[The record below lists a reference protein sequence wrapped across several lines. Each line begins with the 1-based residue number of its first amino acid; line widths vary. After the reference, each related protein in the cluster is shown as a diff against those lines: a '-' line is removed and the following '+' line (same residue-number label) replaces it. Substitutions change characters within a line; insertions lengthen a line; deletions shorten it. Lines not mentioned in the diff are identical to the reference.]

1 MIFYGTELASANR
14 IIRRIV
20 MGNAVIIAILVLTIG
35 LAVYSTI
42 QRIRYGS
49 SCCGE
54 RDPAEKKIKVA
65 DTNINNYPYTY
76 TLQVD
81 GMHCANCARRVENAL
96 NRLEGRWAV
105 ADVGKKEVL
114 LRSKREETEN
124 EIGSAVDSAGYT
136 MLSFRKH

>member
-1 MIFYGTELASANR
+1 
-14 IIRRIV
+14 
-20 MGNAVIIAILVLTIG
+20 MGNAVVIAILVLVIA

-42 QRIRYGS
+42 HRIRYGS

-65 DTNINNYPYTY
+65 DRNIYNYPYTY
-76 TLQVD
+76 TLHVD

-96 NRLEGRWAV
+96 NRLEGRWAT
-105 ADVGKKEVL
+105 ADVGRKEVL

-124 EIGSAVDSAGYT
+124 EIGSVIDSAGYT
-136 MLSFRKH
+136 MLSFYLN

>member
-1 MIFYGTELASANR
+1 
-14 IIRRIV
+14 
-20 MGNAVIIAILVLTIG
+20 MGNAVIIAILVLIIG

-42 QRIRYGS
+42 RRICYGS

>member
-14 IIRRIV
+14 IIRRNV

-42 QRIRYGS
+42 QRIRHGS

-54 RDPAEKKIKVA
+54 QDPAEKKIKVA

-114 LRSKREETEN
+114 LRSKREETGN

>member
-1 MIFYGTELASANR
+1 
-14 IIRRIV
+14 
-20 MGNAVIIAILVLTIG
+20 MGNAVIIAILVLIIG

-42 QRIRYGS
+42 RRIRYGS

-96 NRLEGRWAV
+96 NRIEGRWATV
-105 ADVGKKEVL
+105 DIGRKEVL
-114 LRSKREETEN
+114 LRSKREETEK
-124 EIGSAVDSAGYT
+124 EIGSVIDSAGYT

>member
-1 MIFYGTELASANR
+1 
-14 IIRRIV
+14 

>member
-1 MIFYGTELASANR
+1 
-14 IIRRIV
+14 
-20 MGNAVIIAILVLTIG
+20 MGNAVIIAILVLTVG

-42 QRIRYGS
+42 RRIRYGS

-96 NRLEGRWAV
+96 NRIEGRWATV
-105 ADVGKKEVL
+105 DIGRKEVL
-114 LRSKREETEN
+114 LRSKREETEK
-124 EIGSAVDSAGYT
+124 EIGSAIDSAGYT

>member
-1 MIFYGTELASANR
+1 
-14 IIRRIV
+14 
-20 MGNAVIIAILVLTIG
+20 MGNAVIIAILVLIIG

-42 QRIRYGS
+42 RRIRYGS

-54 RDPAEKKIKVA
+54 RDTAEKKIKVA
-65 DTNINNYPYTY
+65 DTNIHNYPYTY

-96 NRLEGRWAV
+96 NRIEGRWAT
-105 ADVGKKEVL
+105 ADIGRKEVL
-114 LRSKREETEN
+114 LRSKREETEK
-124 EIGSAVDSAGYT
+124 EIGSAIDSAGYT